1 MHELLAYSEYFWKFF
16 WRIFSLIPLQRNQ
29 NQALAIQPT
38 KKKKASLQRFG
49 AERER
54 ILLFTRGGRVIQA
67 RGFSVA
73 DKKTSQK
80 REI

>member
-16 WRIFSLIPLQRNQ
+16 WRIFSLIPLQGNQ

-38 KKKKASLQRFG
+38 KKKKASLQRFS

-54 ILLFTRGGRVIQA
+54 ILLLTRGGRVIQA

>member
-16 WRIFSLIPLQRNQ
+16 WRIFSLIPLQGKSKPGIDYTNNQ
-29 NQALAIQPT
+29 T
-38 KKKKASLQRFG
+38 KKASLQTFG

-54 ILLFTRGGRVIQA
+54 ILLFTRGGRVIQV
-67 RGFSVA
+67 RSFSVA
-73 DKKTSQK
+73 DTKTSQK